1 MTIRFAGHDFD
12 GPFRA
17 AWWIP
22 PSYGGVY
29 AVLVEDASYKP
40 LPYRVIHF
48 AQAESFCLLV
58 GRIERGSYVATHPM
72 PGASELVRLA
82 LERYLIHYYQ
92 SQRSEALTAW
102 DAR

>member
-40 LPYRVIHF
+40 LPYRAIHF
-48 AQAESFCLLV
+48 AQAESFSVLV
-58 GRIERGSYVATHPM
+58 GRIERGLYVATHHSLLPVS
-72 PGASELVRLA
+72 A
-82 LERYLIHYYQ
+82 Q
-92 SQRSEALTAW
+92 
-102 DAR
+102 